1 VLNYAITHIRDRYQ
15 QASKKSYKMQKN
27 QDIFISHSG
36 KDKPI
41 VDDFIDLILVG
52 GLSASS

>member
-1 VLNYAITHIRDRYQ
+1 
-15 QASKKSYKMQKN
+15 MQKN